1 MKKLEHIS
9 FPCCCNSLK
18 NGKKQKNTSLF
29 YFWKPETWSGRD
41 QWLVKFRCGKMNLDS
56 FPLWCALFF
65 LYLNF
70 INANGKRCVP
80 FVPYLRV
87 EQFQIHFTKPKFLLV
102 IDPYR
107 KETEMCFLFCFFHA
121 YIFPTKVER
130 NALQFFH
137 T

>member
-9 FPCCCNSLK
+9 FHLCCKSL
-18 NGKKQKNTSLF
+18 NMEKQKTTSLF
-29 YFWKPETWSGRD
+29 YFWKSETWSGRD

-70 INANGKRCVP
+70 INASGKRCVP

-107 KETEMCFLFCFFHA
+107 IMSLVFENLNFINKSENRNLIHFCN
-121 YIFPTKVER
+121 T
-130 NALQFFH
+130 
-137 T
+137 